1 MDETQNVKAI
11 VLDLDGTLLNSKKE
25 VSERSI
31 KAILEAYNK
40 GIIVI
45 FATARPPRSVK
56 DFLPQ
61 KLQDIAATVY
71 YNGALVK
78 DDTAGYSQHYP
89 IESAITDE
97 IIEYVAT
104 RHPEAPLSIESED
117 IWYSHQILDYKNAM
131 NTVTN
136 PTIVPLNELKKI
148 QASKLLITDYPYYE
162 QLRKQF
168 EHKVNIVCTDA
179 GTLIQIMAKGV
190 SKGRAIRDL
199 CMQKNIP
206 MSSVMAFGDDWN
218 DLELFQA
225 CGFPIAMGNAIPELK
240 DIAYFVTGTND
251 EEGGVARVLERL
263 VGIGVMKK
271 GNH

>member
-1 MDETQNVKAI
+1 M
-11 VLDLDGTLLNSKKE
+11 
-25 VSERSI
+25 
-31 KAILEAYNK
+31 
-40 GIIVI
+40 
-45 FATARPPRSVK
+45 
-56 DFLPQ
+56 
-61 KLQDIAATVY
+61 
-71 YNGALVK
+71 
-78 DDTAGYSQHYP
+78 
-89 IESAITDE
+89 
-97 IIEYVAT
+97 
-104 RHPEAPLSIESED
+104 
-117 IWYSHQILDYKNAM
+117 
-131 NTVTN
+131 
-136 PTIVPLNELKKI
+136 
-148 QASKLLITDYPYYE
+148 
-162 QLRKQF
+162 
-168 EHKVNIVCTDA
+168 NIVCTDA

-271 GNH
+271 EIINPRYVKLELISGYRLTE